1 MSDRSGKICRAAAVM
16 GLLWY
21 GSIRG
26 PFLRTVI
33 ATTGSP
39 RGRYHQVTFEPLIA
53 GVHPIATRML
63 LVVKVY
69 GAKGMENIG
78 EV

>member
-1 MSDRSGKICRAAAVM
+1 MVACGRII
-16 GLLWY
+16 Y

-33 ATTGSP
+33 ATTGSL

-63 LVVKVY
+63 LVVMVF
-69 GAKGMENIG
+69 GAKGMENLG
-78 EV
+78 EL

>member
-1 MSDRSGKICRAAAVM
+1 MEYQDQKSLTQLIFTFADATNHAVPLRSPYA
-16 GLLWY
+16 
-21 GSIRG
+21 SI
-26 PFLRTVI
+26 
-33 ATTGSP
+33 SP
-39 RGRYHQVTFEPLIA
+39 RGRYQQVTFEPLIA

>member
-1 MSDRSGKICRAAAVM
+1 MSGMLYGGLSGPYLSSV
-16 GLLWY
+16 
-21 GSIRG
+21 
-26 PFLRTVI
+26 F

-39 RGRYHQVTFEPLIA
+39 RGRYQQVTFEPLIA